1 MEKAIKN
8 YFALAAMIAFAAL
21 CMTSCGGGSSSSE
34 SEAEQIPTDGLL
46 GDLPMLTA
54 KYCNKIVDLRNK
66 LFSEGLTEDEA
77 KAVKAEFDE
86 TEKERDAQLLVSRQ
100 GIHGKEIPVEVQ
112 EGVGISINGNLKID
126 SEKKGVSIFAIGSGE
141 LQKDF
146 TYEEAPKIFIIPIDT
161 DGKAIADSRGGLWY
175 AEDGARSL
183 GDWKKGTKFVVKAFV
198 SVGSSSARSY
208 NTNDMKRWAKLAK
221 FVIMDSNSDEFK
233 KLKEQLEAD
242 KKAEEIEAAKKV
254 LEEKK

>member
-1 MEKAIKN
+1 M
-8 YFALAAMIAFAAL
+8 
-21 CMTSCGGGSSSSE
+21 
-34 SEAEQIPTDGLL
+34 
-46 GDLPMLTA
+46 
-54 KYCNKIVDLRNK
+54 
-66 LFSEGLTEDEA
+66 
-77 KAVKAEFDE
+77 
-86 TEKERDAQLLVSRQ
+86 
-100 GIHGKEIPVEVQ
+100 
-112 EGVGISINGNLKID
+112 
-126 SEKKGVSIFAIGSGE
+126 
-141 LQKDF
+141 
-146 TYEEAPKIFIIPIDT
+146 
-161 DGKAIADSRGGLWY
+161 WY